1 MDTIPP
7 TVTVT
12 SPNGGE
18 VLQPNQQ
25 FVIQWQSS
33 DNVAVAAHDVTFSR
47 DNGVTFTDIVT
58 NLPGSTKSFLWTVP
72 SQSTNQGVIRV
83 VARDAAGNQAGDR
96 SDGVLS
102 IQAMMDTIPPA
113 VTVTSPNGRD
123 I

>member
-7 TVTVT
+7 AVTVT

-33 DNVAVAAHDVTFSR
+33 DNVGVAAHDVKFSR
-47 DNGVTFTDIVT
+47 DNGITFTDIVT

-72 SQSTNQGVIRV
+72 SQSTNQGRSEELRV
-83 VARDAAGNQAGDR
+83 GKECR
-96 SDGVLS
+96 SRWS
-102 IQAMMDTIPPA
+102 R
-113 VTVTSPNGRD
+113 NH
-123 I
+123 